1 MMMMIMM
8 NMSGME
14 NHPTHIQSCLFP
26 DIYFKGRS
34 FLNFQ
39 FLPLFLSAE
48 NQQTPG
54 FLNLLNRIFV
64 ISLANPTFGK
74 SGNMKNLKIDQ
85 LTWRNQ
91 QKTHGTCE
99 KHGHFVSR
107 PRIFFWSPD
116 PLAAPQASIPKGPKT
131 IVSPLDL
138 GEINHYNNW
147 KHHQK
152 KHIKVMSH
160 YFSEM
165 LSGLFS
171 IFLGGVSG
179 FDELFAG
186 MFRSWKSEVTCFAQL
201 EPVSKMF
208 EIRLRYTCYVCV
220 YIYIY
225 T

>member
-107 PRIFFWSPD
+107 PRIFFLIAGSSCGAPGID
-116 PLAAPQASIPKGPKT
+116 PERSEDNRIATRSGGNQ
-131 IVSPLDL
+131 PL
-138 GEINHYNNW
+138 
-147 KHHQK
+147 Q
-152 KHIKVMSH
+152 
-160 YFSEM
+160 
-165 LSGLFS
+165 
-171 IFLGGVSG
+171 
-179 FDELFAG
+179 
-186 MFRSWKSEVTCFAQL
+186 
-201 EPVSKMF
+201 
-208 EIRLRYTCYVCV
+208 
-220 YIYIY
+220 
-225 T
+225 

>member
-1 MMMMIMM
+1 MMMMMM
-8 NMSGME
+8 MMKMSGME

-91 QKTHGTCE
+91 QKNT
-99 KHGHFVSR
+99 
-107 PRIFFWSPD
+107 WN
-116 PLAAPQASIPKGPKT
+116 L
-131 IVSPLDL
+131 
-138 GEINHYNNW
+138 
-147 KHHQK
+147 
-152 KHIKVMSH
+152 
-160 YFSEM
+160 
-165 LSGLFS
+165 
-171 IFLGGVSG
+171 
-179 FDELFAG
+179 
-186 MFRSWKSEVTCFAQL
+186 
-201 EPVSKMF
+201 
-208 EIRLRYTCYVCV
+208 
-220 YIYIY
+220 
-225 T
+225 